1 LLQVFKQKISF
12 NDNMD
17 ITIIKTNYT
26 YLIINSNANTSHIV
40 KTNRLVSQ
48 IMKDTYNIQ
57 LSHMYIKRN
66 LVTKDDYI
74 LTEGILIKMIW

>member
-1 LLQVFKQKISF
+1 
-12 NDNMD
+12 MD

-26 YLIINSNANTSHIV
+26 YLIINTNANTSHIV
-40 KTNRLVSQ
+40 KTDRLVSQ

-66 LVTKDDYI
+66 LVTRDDYI